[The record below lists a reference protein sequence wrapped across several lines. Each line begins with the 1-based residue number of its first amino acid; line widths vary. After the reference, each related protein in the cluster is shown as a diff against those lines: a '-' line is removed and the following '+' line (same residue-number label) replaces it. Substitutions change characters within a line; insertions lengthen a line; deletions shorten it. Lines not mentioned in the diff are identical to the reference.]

1 MANIRSVVLVGIILV
16 GVIVLAGCIGVD
28 PIDVSGGW
36 TGFMTWAEGDPNAG
50 FTTPIT
56 LELTQEGQ
64 TVSGAVGLMGPGS
77 NPFSLSITSGSVRG
91 HSVSIEATGTL
102 DLIPQPANI
111 TISLTGD
118 SDGER
123 MSGSGTQT
131 IDGVPHPFTWEVM
144 LTSPP
149 IEPS

>member
-1 MANIRSVVLVGIILV
+1 MSKRIRSIIIGMVSIVVFAI
-16 GVIVLAGCIGVD
+16 AGCIGVD

-36 TGFMTWAEGDPNAG
+36 TGFMTWAERDPNAG

-56 LELTQEGQ
+56 LNLVQEGQ

-77 NPFSLSITSGSVRG
+77 SPFSLSITSGSVRG

-102 DLIPQPANI
+102 DLVPQPASI

-118 SDGER
+118 SDGEM
-123 MSGSGTQT
+123 MSGSGTQM
-131 IDGVPHPFTWEVM
+131 IDGAPHPFTWEVM

-149 IEPS
+149 TEPS

>member
-1 MANIRSVVLVGIILV
+1 MVKRVRGIIIGMV
-16 GVIVLAGCIGVD
+16 FTVVCAIAGCIGVD
-28 PIDVSGGW
+28 PIDVSGDW
-36 TGFMTWAEGDPNAG
+36 TGLMTWAEGDPNAG

-77 NPFSLSITSGSVRG
+77 NPFSLSITSGNVRG
-91 HSVSIEATGTL
+91 HSVSIEAAGTL
-102 DLIPQPANI
+102 DLITPPANI
-111 TISLTGD
+111 IISLTGD
-118 SDGER
+118 SDGES

-131 IDGVPHPFTWEVM
+131 IDGVPHTFTWEVM

>member
-1 MANIRSVVLVGIILV
+1 MAKRVRGIVIGMIFIVVFAI
-16 GVIVLAGCIGVD
+16 AGCIGVD

-56 LELTQEGQ
+56 LALVQEGQ

-91 HSVSIEATGTL
+91 HSVSIEAAGTL
-102 DLIPQPANI
+102 DLIPQPVNI

-131 IDGVPHPFTWEVM
+131 IDEVPHPFTWEVM